1 MSSTNC
7 QSPSRVSQ
15 RNPSMIRADIVAVAW
30 AAAGRLANTCCI
42 RSKLSR
48 IRCMLLMSMLPL
60 GDDGNQATLGQPL
73 PQQTIFTAA
82 RRS

>member
-1 MSSTNC
+1 
-7 QSPSRVSQ
+7 
-15 RNPSMIRADIVAVAW
+15 
-30 AAAGRLANTCCI
+30 
-42 RSKLSR
+42 
-48 IRCMLLMSMLPL
+48 MLLMSMLPL